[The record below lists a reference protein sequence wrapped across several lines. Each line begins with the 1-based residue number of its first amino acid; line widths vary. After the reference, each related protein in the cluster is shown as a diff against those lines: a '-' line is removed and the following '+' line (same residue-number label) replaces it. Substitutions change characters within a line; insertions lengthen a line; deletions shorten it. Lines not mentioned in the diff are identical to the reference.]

1 MGAAALGSEIGVR
14 IFADDSD
21 LKPGMESAASD
32 VERSSE
38 RMRQS
43 IAGLKDAVQGHMSTI
58 SNQVKA
64 ANDDISGGLSGMAG
78 TFGKIGGLIG
88 TVFAALAGGKLTQMA
103 NETADYTEEAMK
115 LGRAMGTTATQAG
128 IWMEV
133 AKELGSSTG
142 EVEGAAKGLT
152 RQLKEN
158 EDGLNRLG
166 LVTRDS
172 KGNMLDMD
180 TLMKSAITTVN
191 QHREGTDRNMAAQ
204 EIFGRGVAGNSKLLL
219 ANAEAFKQDE
229 EYIRSLGGQVSGE
242 SVAAWELYDSAMD
255 KVGMGMTAF
264 RNTIGNEVMPVIAKL
279 AEWLASAMP
288 AAITITKGAVGGL
301 VSSFWA
307 LKNGVVVVWETIN
320 AMVVTVAEP
329 IRAMA
334 AAIGKALTGDFAGAA
349 SEIKG
354 MGGNIS
360 AAWSQ
365 AMDEMTKSSEETS
378 QRIGAIFGAPTDV
391 EAGDKSGKGYEG
403 APEKAKGGK
412 EKAGSGEKTRMPA
425 WEAELAQQ
433 KAAFMLQNDMYEM
446 TLEQEKKFWDDKL
459 ALVEKNDKEYGAL
472 TKKSADMAL
481 KILKDKAVEGR
492 AFAQMDIDEWKR
504 AASAGIEVQEQ
515 AADLAYA
522 MGEISNDERLQ
533 LDRQFE
539 QQRYEIA
546 AQAIEERMTLMA
558 KDPNM
563 SAVEYQKLKNQ
574 LLEIDRKH
582 MMDKR
587 SIDGKIDVAQAMP
600 AKNLF
605 AAMENSFSGA
615 LTGMLTRAQTWRQGL
630 NSIFQSMT
638 NAFISEFVVKRGI
651 AFAGELLKETALYR
665 AFFTTKQSLDTAGA
679 AIHSG
684 TETAKTAATLAGVTT
699 RATAETAA
707 SGKSVMM
714 RLGSAISSIMI
725 SAWEAMAGAF
735 AAMASIPYVGPILAV
750 GAGAAAFAAVAGIV
764 GSLPSAAGGWDV
776 PAGLNPM
783 TQLHEQEMVLPRE
796 HANTIRRMSGE
807 DGGSSGGGATHNH
820 FHINAM
826 DARSFACYVK
836 KNASALAP
844 ALHEMGRKNVKV

>member
-1 MGAAALGSEIGVR
+1 MGMAQENEIDVR
-14 IFADDSD
+14 ISAETSG
-21 LKPGMESAASD
+21 LAPSMEGAASD

-43 IAGLKDAVQGHMSTI
+43 IAGLKDAVQGHMATI

-64 ANDDISGGLSGMAG
+64 ANDDIAGGLSGMAG
-78 TFGKIGGLIG
+78 TFGKVGALIG
-88 TVFAALAGGKLTQMA
+88 TAFAALAGGKMAQMA
-103 NETADYTEEAMK
+103 SETADYTEEAMK

-180 TLMKSAITTVN
+180 TLMKSAIATVN
-191 QHREGTDRNMAAQ
+191 EHREGTDRNMAAQ
-204 EIFGRGVAGNSKLLL
+204 EIFGRSVSGNSKLLL

-288 AAITITKGAVGGL
+288 AAITVTKGAIGGL

-334 AAIGKALTGDFAGAA
+334 AAIGKAMTGDFAGAA
-349 SEIKG
+349 AEIKG
-354 MGGNIS
+354 VGGNIS

-365 AMDEMTKSSEETS
+365 AMEEMTKSSEETS
-378 QRIGAIFGAPTDV
+378 QRIGAIFGAQTDV
-391 EAGDKSGKGYEG
+391 EAGDKSGKNYVPE
-403 APEKAKGGK
+403 PEKAKK
-412 EKAGSGEKTRMPA
+412 EKKGAGEKTRMPA

-446 TLEQEKKFWDDKL
+446 TLEQEKAFWDEKL
-459 ALVEKNDKEYGAL
+459 AIVEKNDKEYGAL
-472 TKKSADMAL
+472 TKKSADLAL

-504 AASAGIEVQEQ
+504 AATSGIEVQEQ
-515 AADLAYA
+515 AADLAYSL
-522 MGEISNDERLQ
+522 GQITNDERLQ

-546 AQAIEERMTLMA
+546 AQAIEERMTLLA

-563 SAVEYQKLKNQ
+563 NAVEYQKLKNQ

-587 SIDGKIDVAQAMP
+587 QLENAIKVS
-600 AKNLF
+600 
-605 AAMENSFSGA
+605 AASPQLRMFDQMQQSFSQA
-615 LTGMLTRAQTWRQGL
+615 ITGMLTRAQTLRQGL
-630 NSIFQSMT
+630 NSIFQSIL
-638 NAFISEFVVKRGI
+638 NSFVQNMVVTPLVEW
-651 AFAGELLKETALYR
+651 AAGLMRQTAIYQM
-665 AFFTTKQSLDTAGA
+665 FFGTKATMEAAGA
-679 AIHSG
+679 A
-684 TETAKTAATLAGVTT
+684 TTTATKASE
-699 RATAETAA
+699 ATAVVAANAAEAA
-707 SGKSVMM
+707 SGAAASV
-714 RLGSAISSIMI
+714 SSIPFVGWI
-725 SAWEAMAGAF
+725 MA
-735 AAMASIPYVGPILAV
+735 
-750 GAGAAAFAAVAGIV
+750 AGVFAAVMAMVMGANSNIKSAS
-764 GSLPSAAGGWDV
+764 GGYDIPSGV
-776 PAGLNPM
+776 NPQ
-783 TQLHEQEMVLPRE
+783 TQLHEEEMVLPA
-796 HANTIRRMSGE
+796 HIANPLRSKLASG
-807 DGGSSGGGATHNH
+807 DDNSMGGGSKGSGLPPIYISAMDSRDVARALKQGGALH
-820 FHINAM
+820 
-826 DARSFACYVK
+826 K
-836 KNASALAP
+836 ALKDYQRR
-844 ALHEMGRKNVKV
+844 GVIKTS

>member
-1 MGAAALGSEIGVR
+1 MGMAQENEIQVR
-14 IFADDSD
+14 ISAETSA
-21 LKPGMESAASD
+21 LAPGMEGAASD

-38 RMRQS
+38 RMKQS
-43 IAGLKDAVQGHMSTI
+43 IAGLKDAVSGHMATI

-64 ANDDISGGLSGMAG
+64 ANDDIGSGLSGMAG
-78 TFGKIGGLIG
+78 MFGRVGGLIG
-88 TVFAALAGGKLTQMA
+88 TAFAAIAGGKMVQMA
-103 NETADYTEEAMK
+103 NETADYTEEAQK
-115 LGRAMGTTATQAG
+115 LGRAMGTTATQAS

-152 RQLKEN
+152 RQLKDN

-180 TLMKSAITTVN
+180 TLMKSAIATVN
-191 QHREGTDRNMAAQ
+191 SHKEGTDRNMAAQ

-279 AEWLASAMP
+279 AEWLAAGMP
-288 AAITITKGAVGGL
+288 AAITVTKGAVGGL
-301 VSSFWA
+301 VSAFWG

-349 SEIKG
+349 AEIKG
-354 MGGNIS
+354 VGGNIS

-391 EAGDKSGKGYEG
+391 AAGDKSGKGYVPE
-403 APEKAKGGK
+403 PEKAKKDKKG
-412 EKAGSGEKTRMPA
+412 AGEKTRMPA

-446 TLEQEKKFWDDKL
+446 TLEQEKKFWDEKL

-504 AASAGIEVQEQ
+504 AATSGIEVQEQ
-515 AADLAYA
+515 AADLAYSL
-522 MGEISNDERLQ
+522 GQISNDERLQ

-546 AQAIEERMTLMA
+546 AQAIEERMALMS

-574 LLEIDRKH
+574 LPEIDRKH

-587 SIDGKIDVAQAMP
+587 KIEGAMGLEKMAP
-600 AKNLF
+600 QMKVF
-605 AAMENSFSGA
+605 DTMQQSFTQA

-630 NSIFQSMT
+630 NNIFKSV
-638 NAFISEFVVKRGI
+638 FSSFVENMVVQPI
-651 AFAGELLKETALYR
+651 AKWAMGLLKQTALYEM
-665 AFFTTKQSLDTAGA
+665 FFGTKEGMEKSSS
-679 AIHSG
+679 AITIATSG
-684 TETAKTAATLAGVTT
+684 TETTAVAAGNAVQAGTG
-699 RATAETAA
+699 AA
-707 SGKSVMM
+707 
-714 RLGSAISSIMI
+714 
-725 SAWEAMAGAF
+725 
-735 AAMASIPYVGPILAV
+735 AAMAPIPWVGPVLAL
-750 GAGAAAFAAVAGIV
+750 AAMAAVFAAVSSM
-764 GSLPSAAGGWDV
+764 GSKSAAGGYDI
-776 PAGLNPM
+776 PAGVNPM
-783 TQLHEQEMVLPRE
+783 TQLHEEEMVLPRE
-796 HANTIRRMSGE
+796 HANTIRRMSGD
-807 DGGSSGGGATHNH
+807 DGGSSGGGTMNVHFNIQALDGHDVKRVLIKNKAGLVAALKEAQRTNH
-820 FHINAM
+820 
-826 DARSFACYVK
+826 S
-836 KNASALAP
+836 
-844 ALHEMGRKNVKV
+844 

>member
-1 MGAAALGSEIGVR
+1 MGMAQENEIDVR
-14 IFADDSD
+14 ISAETSG
-21 LKPGMESAASD
+21 LAPSMEGAASD

-38 RMRQS
+38 RMKQS

-64 ANDDISGGLSGMAG
+64 ANDDIGGGLSGMAG
-78 TFGKIGGLIG
+78 LFGKVGGLIG
-88 TVFAALAGGKLTQMA
+88 TAFAAIAGGGLAKMA
-103 NETADYTEEAMK
+103 SDTANYTEEAMK
-115 LGRAMGTTATQAG
+115 LGRAMGTTATQAS

-152 RQLKEN
+152 RQLKDN

-180 TLMKSAITTVN
+180 TLMKSAIATVN
-191 QHREGTDRNMAAQ
+191 SHKEGTDRNMAAQ

-288 AAITITKGAVGGL
+288 AAITITKGAIGGL
-301 VSSFWA
+301 VSAFWA

-334 AAIGKALTGDFAGAA
+334 SAIGKALTGDFAGAA
-349 SEIKG
+349 AEIKG
-354 MGGNIS
+354 VGGNIS

-365 AMDEMTKSSEETS
+365 AMAEMTKSSEETS
-378 QRIGAIFGAPTDV
+378 QRIGAIFGTQTDV
-391 EAGDKSGKGYEG
+391 EAGDKSGKGYVGE
-403 APEKAKGGK
+403 PDKPKK
-412 EKAGSGEKTRMPA
+412 EKAGGGEKTRMPA

-446 TLEQEKKFWDDKL
+446 TLEQEKKFWDEKL

-504 AASAGIEVQEQ
+504 AASSGIEVQEQ
-515 AADLAYA
+515 AADLSYA
-522 MGEISNDERLQ
+522 LGEISNDERLQ

-587 SIDGKIDVAQAMP
+587 QLENAIKVS
-600 AKNLF
+600 
-605 AAMENSFSGA
+605 AATPQLRMFDQMQQSFSTA
-615 LTGMLTRAQTWRQGL
+615 ITGMLTRAQTLRQGL
-630 NSIFQSMT
+630 NSIFQSILSS
-638 NAFISEFVVKRGI
+638 FIQNMVVTPLMEW
-651 AFAGELLKETALYR
+651 AGGLLRQTAIYQM
-665 AFFTTKQSLDTAGA
+665 FFGTKATMEATGA
-679 AIHSG
+679 A
-684 TETAKTAATLAGVTT
+684 TTTATKASE
-699 RATAETAA
+699 ATAVVSANAAEAA
-707 SGKSVMM
+707 SGAAASV
-714 RLGSAISSIMI
+714 SSIPFVGWI
-725 SAWEAMAGAF
+725 MA
-735 AAMASIPYVGPILAV
+735 
-750 GAGAAAFAAVAGIV
+750 AGVFAAVMAMVMGANSNIKSAS
-764 GSLPSAAGGWDV
+764 GGYDIPSGV
-776 PAGLNPM
+776 NPV
-783 TQLHEQEMVLPRE
+783 TQLHEEEMVLPRE
-796 HANTIRRMSGE
+796 HANKIRSMT
-807 DGGSSGGGATHNH
+807 DGGEGNGGSGGSGGLPP
-820 FHINAM
+820 I
-826 DARSFACYVK
+826 YI
-836 KNASALAP
+836 SAIDSRGVERALKQGG
-844 ALHEMGRKNVKV
+844 ALHKALKDYQRRGVIKT

>member
-1 MGAAALGSEIGVR
+1 MGMAQENDIQVR
-14 IFADDSD
+14 ISAETSD
-21 LKPGMESAASD
+21 LKPGMEGAASD

-43 IAGLKDAVQGHMSTI
+43 IAGLKDAVQGHMATI

-64 ANDDISGGLSGMAG
+64 ANDDIGGGLSGMAG
-78 TFGKIGGLIG
+78 MFGKVGALIG
-88 TVFAALAGGKLTQMA
+88 TAFAALAGGKMAQMA
-103 NETADYTEEAMK
+103 SETADYTEEAMK

-180 TLMKSAITTVN
+180 TLMKSAIATVN
-191 QHREGTDRNMAAQ
+191 EHREGTDRNMAAQ
-204 EIFGRGVAGNSKLLL
+204 EIFGRSVSGNSKLLL

-288 AAITITKGAVGGL
+288 AAITVTKGAIGGL

-334 AAIGKALTGDFAGAA
+334 AAIGKAMTGDFAGAA
-349 SEIKG
+349 AEIKG
-354 MGGNIS
+354 VGGNIS

-365 AMDEMTKSSEETS
+365 AMEEMTKSSEETS
-378 QRIGAIFGAPTDV
+378 QRIGAIFGAQTDV
-391 EAGDKSGKGYEG
+391 EAGDKSGKNYVPE
-403 APEKAKGGK
+403 PEKAKK
-412 EKAGSGEKTRMPA
+412 EKKGAGEKTRMPA

-446 TLEQEKKFWDDKL
+446 TLEQEKAFWDEKL
-459 ALVEKNDKEYGAL
+459 AIVEKNDKEYGAL
-472 TKKSADMAL
+472 TKKSADLAL

-504 AASAGIEVQEQ
+504 AATSGIEVQEQ
-515 AADLAYA
+515 AADLAYSL
-522 MGEISNDERLQ
+522 GQITNDERLQ

-546 AQAIEERMTLMA
+546 AQAIEERMTLLA

-582 MMDKR
+582 LLDKK
-587 SIDGKIDVAQAMP
+587 KIEGAIGLEKLTPQMKVFDTMQQSFAQ
-600 AKNLF
+600 
-605 AAMENSFSGA
+605 A
-615 LTGMLTRAQTWRQGL
+615 LTGMMTRAQTWRQGL
-630 NSIFQSMT
+630 NNIFRSVL
-638 NAFISEFVVKRGI
+638 NSFVENMVVQPLVNWAMGLFKQ
-651 AFAGELLKETALYR
+651 TALYEL
-665 AFFTTKQSLDTAGA
+665 FFGTKEGLERSSAQTTVSTKASEAMSVVSANA
-679 AIHSG
+679 A
-684 TETAKTAATLAGVTT
+684 E
-699 RATAETAA
+699 AA
-707 SGKSVMM
+707 SG
-714 RLGSAISSIMI
+714 
-725 SAWEAMAGAF
+725 
-735 AAMASIPYVGPILAV
+735 
-750 GAGAAAFAAVAGIV
+750 GAASVAGIPFV
-764 GSLPSAAGGWDV
+764 GWAMAAGVFAAIMAMVMGAQGSIKSASGGFDI
-776 PAGLNPM
+776 PAGINPKV
-783 TQLHEQEMVLPRE
+783 QLHEEEMVLPRE
-796 HANTIRRMSGE
+796 HANTIRRMSGD
-807 DGGSSGGGATHNH
+807 DGGSSGGGALSVH
-820 FHINAM
+820 FNIQALDGH
-826 DARSFACYVK
+826 DVK
-836 KNASALAP
+836 RVLIKNKAGLVAALKEAQRT
-844 ALHEMGRKNVKV
+844 GNIKT

>member
-1 MGAAALGSEIGVR
+1 MGMAQENEIDVRISAETSALAPSMEGAAA
-14 IFADDSD
+14 
-21 LKPGMESAASD
+21 D

-43 IAGLKDAVQGHMSTI
+43 IAGLKDAVQGHMATI

-78 TFGKIGGLIG
+78 TFGKVGALIG
-88 TVFAALAGGKLTQMA
+88 TAFAALAGGKLAMMA
-103 NETADYTEEAMK
+103 KETADYTEEAMK
-115 LGRAMGTTATQAG
+115 LGRAMGTTATKAS
-128 IWMEV
+128 IWIEV

-152 RQLKEN
+152 RQLKDN

-180 TLMKSAITTVN
+180 TLMKSAIATVN
-191 QHREGTDRNMAAQ
+191 EHREGTDRNMAAQ
-204 EIFGRGVAGNSKLLL
+204 EIFGRSVSGNSKLLL

-242 SVAAWELYDSAMD
+242 AVAAWELYDSAMD

-279 AEWLASAMP
+279 AEWLSAAMP
-288 AAITITKGAVGGL
+288 AAITVAKGAIGGL
-301 VSSFWA
+301 MSAFWA

-329 IRAMA
+329 VRALA
-334 AAIGKALTGDFAGAA
+334 AAIGKAMSGDFAGAA
-349 SEIKG
+349 AEIRG
-354 MGGNIS
+354 VGGNIS

-365 AMDEMTKSSEETS
+365 AMDEMTKSSEEAS
-378 QRIGAIFGAPTDV
+378 QRIGAMFGAPTDV
-391 EAGDKSGKGYEG
+391 VKDDTDGKGYVPD
-403 APEKAKGGK
+403 PEKAKK

-446 TLEQEKKFWDDKL
+446 TLEQEKSFWDEKL
-459 ALVEKNDKEYGAL
+459 AIVEKNDKEYGAL
-472 TKKSADMAL
+472 TKKSADLAL

-504 AASAGIEVQEQ
+504 AATAGIEVQEQ

-522 MGEISNDERLQ
+522 MGEISHEERLQ

-546 AQAIEERMTLMA
+546 QQAIEERMALMA

-587 SIDGKIDVAQAMP
+587 QI
-600 AKNLF
+600 
-605 AAMENSFSGA
+605 ENSIKVAAATPQLRMFDQMQQSFGQA
-615 LTGMLTRAQTWRQGL
+615 ITGMLTRAQTLRQGL
-630 NSIFQSMT
+630 NSIFQSILSS
-638 NAFISEFVVKRGI
+638 FIQNMVVTPLMEWASG
-651 AFAGELLKETALYR
+651 LLRQTAIYQM
-665 AFFTTKQSLDTAGA
+665 FFGTKATMEAAGA
-679 AIHSG
+679 A
-684 TETAKTAATLAGVTT
+684 TTTATKASE
-699 RATAETAA
+699 ATAVVSANAAEAA
-707 SGKSVMM
+707 SGAAASV
-714 RLGSAISSIMI
+714 SSIPFVGWI
-725 SAWEAMAGAF
+725 MA
-735 AAMASIPYVGPILAV
+735 
-750 GAGAAAFAAVAGIV
+750 AGVFAAVMAMVMGANSNIKSAS
-764 GSLPSAAGGWDV
+764 GGYDIPSGV
-776 PAGLNPM
+776 NPV
-783 TQLHEQEMVLPRE
+783 TQLHEDEMVLPA
-796 HANTIRRMSGE
+796 HIANPLRSKLNGSE
-807 DGGSSGGGATHNH
+807 GDLGGNSGGGSGLPP
-820 FHINAM
+820 IYISAM
-826 DARSFACYVK
+826 DSRDVAR
-836 KNASALAP
+836 ALKQGG
-844 ALHEMGRKNVKV
+844 ALHKALKDYQRRGVIKTS

>member
-1 MGAAALGSEIGVR
+1 MSAALANEIGVR
-14 IFADDSD
+14 IFAETGE
-21 LKPGMESAASD
+21 LKPGMEGAASD

-38 RMRQS
+38 RMKQS
-43 IAGLKDAVQGHMSTI
+43 IAGLKDAVSNHMATI

-64 ANDDISGGLSGMAG
+64 ANDDIGGGLSGMAG
-78 TFGKIGGLIG
+78 TFGKVGALIG
-88 TVFAALAGGKLTQMA
+88 TAFAAIAGGKMVQMA
-103 NETADYTEEAMK
+103 NETADYTEEAQK
-115 LGRAMGTTATQAG
+115 LGRAMGTTATQAS

-152 RQLKEN
+152 RQLKDN

-191 QHREGTDRNMAAQ
+191 SHKEGTDRNMAAQ

-279 AEWLASAMP
+279 AEWLSAAMP
-288 AAITITKGAVGGL
+288 AAITVTKGAVGGL
-301 VSSFWA
+301 VSAFWG

-349 SEIKG
+349 AEIKG
-354 MGGNIS
+354 VGGNIS

-378 QRIGAIFGAPTDV
+378 NRIGAIFGAPTDV
-391 EAGDKSGKGYEG
+391 EAGDKSGKGYVGE
-403 APEKAKGGK
+403 PDKPKK

-446 TLEQEKKFWDDKL
+446 TLEQEKAFWDEKL
-459 ALVEKNDKEYGAL
+459 AIVEKNDKEYGAL

-504 AASAGIEVQEQ
+504 AASSGIEVQEQ
-515 AADLAYA
+515 AADLAYSL
-522 MGEISNDERLQ
+522 GQISNDERLQ

-546 AQAIEERMTLMA
+546 AQAIEERMALMS

-587 SIDGKIDVAQAMP
+587 AIDGKIDVAQAMP
-600 AKNLF
+600 AKNMF
-605 AAMENSFSGA
+605 SAMENSFSSA
-615 LTGMLTRAQTWRQGL
+615 LTGMLTKAQTWRQALTG
-630 NSIFQSMT
+630 IYQSMT
-638 NAFISEFVVKRGI
+638 QMFIRDVVVKQGVDY
-651 AFAGELLKETALYR
+651 AAGLLKQTALYR
-665 AFFTTKQSLDTAGA
+665 AFFATKQGLDTAGA
-679 AIHSG
+679 AVHST
-684 TETAKTAATLAGVTT
+684 TETAKTAATVAGVTT
-699 RATAETAA
+699 RTAAETVA
-707 SGKSVMM
+707 SGQSVMM

-735 AAMASIPYVGPILAV
+735 AAMASIPYVGPFLAV

-764 GSLPSAAGGWDV
+764 GSLPSAAGGYDIPSGV
-776 PAGLNPM
+776 NPM
-783 TQLHEQEMVLPRE
+783 TQLHEEEMVLPRE
-796 HANTIRRMSGE
+796 HANTIRRMSGDE
-807 DGGSSGGGATHNH
+807 GGSSGGGALNVH
-820 FHINAM
+820 FNIQALDGH
-826 DARSFACYVK
+826 DVK
-836 KNASALAP
+836 RVLIKNKAGLVAALREAQRT
-844 ALHEMGRKNVKV
+844 GNI

>member
-1 MGAAALGSEIGVR
+1 MSAALANEIGVR
-14 IFADDSD
+14 IFAETGD
-21 LKPGMESAASD
+21 LKPGMEGAAAD
-32 VERSSE
+32 VEKSAE
-38 RMRQS
+38 RMRNS
-43 IAGLKDAVQGHMSTI
+43 IAGLKDAVSSHMSTI

-78 TFGKIGGLIG
+78 MFGKVGGLIG
-88 TVFAALAGGKLTQMA
+88 TAFAAIAGGGLAKMA
-103 NETADYTEEAMK
+103 SDTANYTEEAMK
-115 LGRAMGTTATQAG
+115 LGRAMGTTATQAS

-180 TLMKSAITTVN
+180 TLMKSAIATVN
-191 QHREGTDRNMAAQ
+191 SHKEGTDRNMAAQ

-279 AEWLASAMP
+279 AEWLSAAMP
-288 AAITITKGAVGGL
+288 AAITVTKGAVGGL
-301 VSSFWA
+301 VSAFWA

-334 AAIGKALTGDFAGAA
+334 AAIGKALTGDFDGAA
-349 SEIKG
+349 AEMKSI
-354 MGGNIS
+354 GGNIS

-378 QRIGAIFGAPTDV
+378 NRIGAIFGAQTDV
-391 EAGDKSGKGYEG
+391 EAGDKSGKGYVGE
-403 APEKAKGGK
+403 PDKPKK

-446 TLEQEKKFWDDKL
+446 TLEQEKKFWDEKL

-504 AASAGIEVQEQ
+504 AASSGIEVQEQ
-515 AADLAYA
+515 AADLAYSL
-522 MGEISNDERLQ
+522 GQISNDERLQ

-546 AQAIEERMTLMA
+546 AQAIEERMALMK

-563 SAVEYQKLKNQ
+563 NAVEYQKLKNQ

-582 MMDKR
+582 MMDKQKLENTIKV
-587 SIDGKIDVAQAMP
+587 S
-600 AKNLF
+600 
-605 AAMENSFSGA
+605 AAAPQLRMFDQMQQSFSQA
-615 LTGMLTRAQTWRQGL
+615 ITGMLTRAQTLRQGL
-630 NSIFQSMT
+630 NSIFKSILSS
-638 NAFISEFVVKRGI
+638 FIQTMVVDKTV
-651 AFAGELLKETALYR
+651 AWAAGLMKDTALYQL
-665 AFFTTKQSLDTAGA
+665 FFGTKATLEATGA
-679 AIHSG
+679 ATTMSTKAAEAEVVVAANAVEAG
-684 TETAKTAATLAGVTT
+684 TGA
-699 RATAETAA
+699 AA
-707 SGKSVMM
+707 SV
-714 RLGSAISSIMI
+714 
-725 SAWEAMAGAF
+725 
-735 AAMASIPYVGPILAV
+735 ASIPIVGWAMAAGVLAAV
-750 GAGAAAFAAVAGIV
+750 MAMVMGAGGNIKSASGGFDI
-764 GSLPSAAGGWDV
+764 PSGV
-776 PAGLNPM
+776 NPV
-783 TQLHEQEMVLPRE
+783 TQLHEDEMVLPA
-796 HANTIRRMSGE
+796 HLANPLRSKLAGGDE
-807 DGGSSGGGATHNH
+807 GGSSGGGATHNH

-826 DARSFACYVK
+826 DARSFASYVK

>member
-64 ANDDISGGLSGMAG
+64 ANDDIGGGLSGMAG
-78 TFGKIGGLIG
+78 TFGKVGALIG
-88 TVFAALAGGKLTQMA
+88 TAFAAIAGGKMVQMA
-103 NETADYTEEAMK
+103 NETADYTEEAQK
-115 LGRAMGTTATQAG
+115 LGRAMGTTATQAS

-152 RQLKEN
+152 RQLKDN

-191 QHREGTDRNMAAQ
+191 SHKEGTDRNMAAQ

-279 AEWLASAMP
+279 AEWLSAAMP
-288 AAITITKGAVGGL
+288 AAITVTKGAVGGL
-301 VSSFWA
+301 VSTFWG

-320 AMVVTVAEP
+320 AMVVSVAEP

-334 AAIGKALTGDFAGAA
+334 SAIGKALTGDFAGAA
-349 SEIKG
+349 AEIKG
-354 MGGNIS
+354 VGGNIS

-378 QRIGAIFGAPTDV
+378 TRIGAIFGAQTDV
-391 EAGDKSGKGYEG
+391 EAGDKSGKNYVPE
-403 APEKAKGGK
+403 PEKAKK
-412 EKAGSGEKTRMPA
+412 EKAGAGEKTRMPA

-446 TLEQEKKFWDDKL
+446 TLEQEKKFWDEKL

-504 AASAGIEVQEQ
+504 AASSGIEVQEQ
-515 AADLAYA
+515 SADLAYSL
-522 MGEISNDERLQ
+522 GQISNDERLQ

-546 AQAIEERMTLMA
+546 AQAIEERMALMS

-582 MMDKR
+582 MLDKR
-587 SIDGKIDVAQAMP
+587 KIEGAMGLEKMAP
-600 AKNLF
+600 QMKVF
-605 AAMENSFSGA
+605 DTMQQSFTQA

-630 NSIFQSMT
+630 NNIFRSVL
-638 NAFISEFVVKRGI
+638 SSFVENMVVQPI
-651 AFAGELLKETALYR
+651 AKWAMGLLKQTALYEM
-665 AFFTTKQSLDTAGA
+665 FFGTKEGMEKSSS
-679 AIHSG
+679 AITIATSG
-684 TETAKTAATLAGVTT
+684 TETTAVAAGNAVQAGTG
-699 RATAETAA
+699 AA
-707 SGKSVMM
+707 
-714 RLGSAISSIMI
+714 
-725 SAWEAMAGAF
+725 
-735 AAMASIPYVGPILAV
+735 AAMAPIPWVGPVLAL
-750 GAGAAAFAAVAGIV
+750 AAMAAVFAAVSSM
-764 GSLPSAAGGWDV
+764 GSKSAAGGYDI
-776 PAGLNPM
+776 PAGVNPM
-783 TQLHEQEMVLPRE
+783 TQLHEEEMVLPA
-796 HANTIRRMSGE
+796 HLANPLRSKLAGGDDSGMGGGGGGVTVHMHVKTYTPN
-807 DGGSSGGGATHNH
+807 DMARSLKQGGSLH
-820 FHINAM
+820 
-826 DARSFACYVK
+826 K
-836 KNASALAP
+836 ALKD
-844 ALHEMGRKNVKV
+844 LERRGVLKS

>member
-1 MGAAALGSEIGVR
+1 MAQENEIQVR
-14 IFADDSD
+14 ISAETSD

-32 VERSSE
+32 VERSSD
-38 RMRQS
+38 RMKQS
-43 IAGLKDAVQGHMSTI
+43 IAGLKDAVSSHMSTI
-58 SNQVKA
+58 SNHVKA
-64 ANDDISGGLSGMAG
+64 ANDDIGGGLSGMAG
-78 TFGKIGGLIG
+78 MFGKVGGLIG
-88 TVFAALAGGKLTQMA
+88 TAFAAIAGGKMVQMA
-103 NETADYTEEAMK
+103 NETADYTEEAQK
-115 LGRAMGTTATQAG
+115 LGRAMGTTATQAS

-152 RQLKEN
+152 RQLKDN

-191 QHREGTDRNMAAQ
+191 SHKEGTDRNMAAQ

-279 AEWLASAMP
+279 AEWLSAAMP
-288 AAITITKGAVGGL
+288 AAITVTKGAVGGL
-301 VSSFWA
+301 VSAFWG

-349 SEIKG
+349 AEIKG
-354 MGGNIS
+354 VGGNIS

-391 EAGDKSGKGYEG
+391 EAGDKSGKGYVGE
-403 APEKAKGGK
+403 PDKPKK

-446 TLEQEKKFWDDKL
+446 TLEQEKKFWDEKL

-504 AASAGIEVQEQ
+504 AASSGIEVQEQ
-515 AADLAYA
+515 AADLAYSL
-522 MGEISNDERLQ
+522 GQISNDERLQ

-546 AQAIEERMTLMA
+546 AQAIEERMTLMS

-587 SIDGKIDVAQAMP
+587 AIDGKIDVAQAMP
-600 AKNLF
+600 AKNMF

-665 AFFTTKQSLDTAGA
+665 TFFATKQGLDAAGA
-679 AIHSG
+679 AVHSG

-699 RATAETAA
+699 RTTAETAA
-707 SGKSVMM
+707 SGQSVMM

-764 GSLPSAAGGWDV
+764 GSLPSAAGGYDI
-776 PAGLNPM
+776 PAGINPIVQ
-783 TQLHEQEMVLPRE
+783 THSAEMILPE
-796 HANTIRRMSGE
+796 KHANVIRSMADE
-807 DGGSSGGGATHNH
+807 GGGGGRTVHVHNH
-820 FHINAM
+820 IQAW
-826 DARSFACYVK
+826 DSRDVK
-836 KNASALAP
+836 RFLIGNKAGLVAALKEAQRT
-844 ALHEMGRKNVKV
+844 GNV

>member
-1 MGAAALGSEIGVR
+1 MGMAQGNEIDVR
-14 IFADDSD
+14 ISAETSG
-21 LKPGMESAASD
+21 LAPSMEGAASD

-58 SNQVKA
+58 SNQVKS

-78 TFGKIGGLIG
+78 TFGKVGALIG
-88 TVFAALAGGKLTQMA
+88 TAFVALVGGKLAMMA
-103 NETADYTEEAMK
+103 KETADYTEEAMK
-115 LGRAMGTTATQAG
+115 LGRAMGTTATQAS

-142 EVEGAAKGLT
+142 EVEGASKGLT

-180 TLMKSAITTVN
+180 TLMKSAIATVN
-191 QHREGTDRNMAAQ
+191 SHKEGTDRNMAAQ

-219 ANAEAFKQDE
+219 ANSEAFKQDE

-288 AAITITKGAVGGL
+288 AAIIVTKGAIGGL
-301 VSSFWA
+301 VSAFWA

-334 AAIGKALTGDFAGAA
+334 AAIYKALTGDFAGAA
-349 SEIKG
+349 AEIKG
-354 MGGNIS
+354 VGGNIS

-378 QRIGAIFGAPTDV
+378 NRIGAIFGAQTDV
-391 EAGDKSGKGYEG
+391 EAGDKSGKGYVGE
-403 APEKAKGGK
+403 PDKPKK

-446 TLEQEKKFWDDKL
+446 TLEQEKNFWDEKL

-504 AASAGIEVQEQ
+504 AASSGIEVQEQ
-515 AADLAYA
+515 AADLAYSL
-522 MGEISNDERLQ
+522 GQISNDERLQ

-546 AQAIEERMTLMA
+546 AQAIEEHMALMK

-574 LLEIDRKH
+574 LLEIDRRH
-582 MMDKR
+582 VLEKR
-587 SIDGKIDVAQAMP
+587 KIESQISVEKMTPQMNVF
-600 AKNLF
+600 KS
-605 AAMENSFSGA
+605 METSFSGA
-615 LTGMLTRAQTWRQGL
+615 ITGMLTRAQTFRQALG
-630 NSIFQSMT
+630 NVFSSIA
-638 NAFISEFVVKRGI
+638 NAFVSEMVAKPTAEWAMGLIRQ
-651 AFAGELLKETALYR
+651 TALYQT
-665 AFFTTKQSLDTAGA
+665 FFGTKKAL
-679 AIHSG
+679 
-684 TETAKTAATLAGVTT
+684 ETADSATQVATQKALGITGVTSNASIAAT
-699 RATAETAA
+699 
-707 SGKSVMM
+707 
-714 RLGSAISSIMI
+714 
-725 SAWEAMAGAF
+725 
-735 AAMASIPYVGPILAV
+735 AAMASVAAIPLYGWAMAPGV
-750 GAGAAAFAAVAGIV
+750 GAETFATAMAF
-764 GSLPSAAGGWDV
+764 LPSAEGGWDIPSGATGLMRFHEREMML
-776 PAGLNPM
+776 PAK
-783 TQLHEQEMVLPRE
+783 Q
-796 HANTIRRMSGE
+796 ADAIRNMAE
-807 DGGSSGGGATHNH
+807 NGGGGGPVN
-820 FHINAM
+820 FHVHAIDSAGIERLFRDNGHIMAKELRRQ
-826 DARSFACYVK
+826 ARNFSPTGK
-836 KNASALAP
+836 
-844 ALHEMGRKNVKV
+844 

>member
-1 MGAAALGSEIGVR
+1 MDGAA
-14 IFADDSD
+14 D
-21 LKPGMESAASD
+21 D

-38 RMRQS
+38 RMKQS
-43 IAGLKDAVQGHMSTI
+43 IAGLKDAVQGHMATI

-78 TFGKIGGLIG
+78 TFGKVGAMIG
-88 TVFAALAGGKLTQMA
+88 TVFAALAGGKLAQMA
-103 NETADYTEEAMK
+103 SETADYTEEAMK
-115 LGRAMGTTATQAG
+115 LGRAMGTTATQAS

-180 TLMKSAITTVN
+180 TLMKSAIATVN
-191 QHREGTDRNMAAQ
+191 SHKEGTDRNMAAQ

-288 AAITITKGAVGGL
+288 AAITVTKGAIGGL
-301 VSSFWA
+301 VSAFWA

-349 SEIKG
+349 AEIKG

-391 EAGDKSGKGYEG
+391 EAGDKSGKGYVG
-403 APEKAKGGK
+403 DPEKPKGGK
-412 EKAGSGEKTRMPA
+412 DKAGSGEKTRMPA

-433 KAAFMLQNDMYEM
+433 KAAFMLSNDMYEM

-504 AASAGIEVQEQ
+504 AATAGIEVQEQ

-522 MGEISNDERLQ
+522 MGEMSNEDRLQ

-546 AQAIEERMTLMA
+546 AQAIEERMALIS

-587 SIDGKIDVAQAMP
+587 QIEGAMGLQKMAP
-600 AKNLF
+600 QMKVF
-605 AAMENSFSGA
+605 DTMQQSFSQA

-630 NSIFQSMT
+630 NNIFKSVLG
-638 NAFISEFVVKRGI
+638 SFVENMVVQPI
-651 AFAGELLKETALYR
+651 AKWAMGLLKQTALYEM
-665 AFFTTKQSLDTAGA
+665 FFGTKEGMEKSSS
-679 AIHSG
+679 AITIATSG
-684 TETAKTAATLAGVTT
+684 TETTAVAGGNAVQAGTG
-699 RATAETAA
+699 AA
-707 SGKSVMM
+707 
-714 RLGSAISSIMI
+714 
-725 SAWEAMAGAF
+725 
-735 AAMASIPYVGPILAV
+735 AAMASIPWVGPVLAL
-750 GAGAAAFAAVAGIV
+750 AAMAAVFAAVSSM
-764 GSLPSAAGGWDV
+764 GSKSASGGYDI
-776 PAGLNPM
+776 PAGVNPM
-783 TQLHEQEMVLPRE
+783 TQLHEEEMVLPA
-796 HANTIRRMSGE
+796 HLANPLRSKLAGGDDSGMGGGGGGVTVNMHVKTYTPN
-807 DGGSSGGGATHNH
+807 DMARSLKQGGSLHKALKDLECRGV
-820 FHINAM
+820 IK
-826 DARSFACYVK
+826 ACESPRV
-836 KNASALAP
+836 S
-844 ALHEMGRKNVKV
+844 

>member
-1 MGAAALGSEIGVR
+1 MGMAQENEIDVR
-14 IFADDSD
+14 ISAETSG
-21 LKPGMESAASD
+21 LAPSMEGAASD

-43 IAGLKDAVQGHMSTI
+43 IAGLKDAVQGHMATI

-64 ANDDISGGLSGMAG
+64 ANDDIAGGLSGMAG
-78 TFGKIGGLIG
+78 TFGKVGALIG
-88 TVFAALAGGKLTQMA
+88 TAFAALAGGKMAQMA
-103 NETADYTEEAMK
+103 SETADYTEEAMK
-115 LGRAMGTTATQAG
+115 LGRAMGTTATQAS

-180 TLMKSAITTVN
+180 TLMKSAIATVN
-191 QHREGTDRNMAAQ
+191 EHREGTDRNMAAQ
-204 EIFGRGVAGNSKLLL
+204 EIFGRSVSGNSKLLL

-288 AAITITKGAVGGL
+288 AAITVTKGAIGGL

-334 AAIGKALTGDFAGAA
+334 AAIGKAMTGDFAGAA
-349 SEIKG
+349 AEIKG
-354 MGGNIS
+354 VGGNIS

-378 QRIGAIFGAPTDV
+378 QRIGAIFGTQTDV
-391 EAGDKSGKGYEG
+391 EAGDKSGKGYVG
-403 APEKAKGGK
+403 DPDKAKGKK
-412 EKAGSGEKTRMPA
+412 EKAASGEKTRMPA

-446 TLEQEKKFWDDKL
+446 TLEQEKAFWDEKL
-459 ALVEKNDKEYGAL
+459 AIVEKNDKEYGAL

-504 AASAGIEVQEQ
+504 AATAGIEVQEQ

-522 MGEISNDERLQ
+522 MGEINNEERLQ

-546 AQAIEERMTLMA
+546 QQAIEERMALMA

-563 SAVEYQKLKNQ
+563 NAVEYQKLKNQ

-587 SIDGKIDVAQAMP
+587 QI
-600 AKNLF
+600 
-605 AAMENSFSGA
+605 ENSIKVAAATPQLRMFDQMQQSFGQA
-615 LTGMLTRAQTWRQGL
+615 ITGMLTRAQTLRQGL
-630 NSIFQSMT
+630 NSIFQSILSS
-638 NAFISEFVVKRGI
+638 FIQNMVVTPLMEWASG
-651 AFAGELLKETALYR
+651 LLRQTAIYQM
-665 AFFTTKQSLDTAGA
+665 FFGTKATMEAAGA
-679 AIHSG
+679 A
-684 TETAKTAATLAGVTT
+684 TTTATKASE
-699 RATAETAA
+699 ATAVVSANAAEAA
-707 SGKSVMM
+707 SGAAASV
-714 RLGSAISSIMI
+714 SSIPFVGWI
-725 SAWEAMAGAF
+725 MA
-735 AAMASIPYVGPILAV
+735 
-750 GAGAAAFAAVAGIV
+750 AGVFAAVMAMVMGANSNIK
-764 GSLPSAAGGWDV
+764 SASGGYDI
-776 PAGLNPM
+776 PAGVNPV
-783 TQLHEQEMVLPRE
+783 TQLHEEEMVLPRE
-796 HANTIRRMSGE
+796 HANKIRSMT
-807 DGGSSGGGATHNH
+807 DGGEGNGASGGSGGLPP
-820 FHINAM
+820 IYISAM
-826 DARSFACYVK
+826 DSRDVAR
-836 KNASALAP
+836 ALKQGG
-844 ALHEMGRKNVKV
+844 ALHKALKDYQRRGVIKTS

>member
-38 RMRQS
+38 RMKQS
-43 IAGLKDAVQGHMSTI
+43 IAGLKDAVSSHMATI

-64 ANDDISGGLSGMAG
+64 ANDDIGGGLSSMAG
-78 TFGKIGGLIG
+78 AFGKIGGLIG
-88 TVFAALAGGKLTQMA
+88 TVFAALAGGKMVQMA

-115 LGRAMGTTATQAG
+115 LGRAMGTTATQAS

-133 AKELGSSTG
+133 AKELGSSNG
-142 EVEGAAKGLT
+142 EVEAAAKGLT

-158 EDGLNRLG
+158 EDDLNRLG

-172 KGNMLDMD
+172 TGSLLDMD
-180 TLMKSAITTVN
+180 TLMKSAIATVN
-191 QHREGTDRNMAAQ
+191 SHKEGTDRNLAAQ

-219 ANAEAFKQDE
+219 ANAEAFREDE
-229 EYIRSLGGQVSGE
+229 AYIRSLGGQVSGE

-279 AEWLASAMP
+279 AEWLSAAMP
-288 AAITITKGAVGGL
+288 AAITVTKGAIGGL
-301 VSSFWA
+301 VSAFWA

-349 SEIKG
+349 AEIKG
-354 MGGNIS
+354 VGGNIS

-378 QRIGAIFGAPTDV
+378 NRIGAIFGAQTDV
-391 EAGDKSGKGYEG
+391 EASDKSGKGYVGE
-403 APEKAKGGK
+403 PDKPKK
-412 EKAGSGEKTRMPA
+412 DKAGSGEKTRMPA

-433 KAAFMLQNDMYEM
+433 KAAFMLSNDMYEM
-446 TLEQEKKFWDDKL
+446 TLEQEKSFWDEKL
-459 ALVEKNDKEYGAL
+459 AIVEKNDKEYGAL

-504 AASAGIEVQEQ
+504 AASAGIDVQEQ

-546 AQAIEERMTLMA
+546 TQAIDERMALMS

-582 MMDKR
+582 VMDKR
-587 SIDGKIDVAQAMP
+587 RIENAVKVS
-600 AKNLF
+600 
-605 AAMENSFSGA
+605 AASPQLRMFDQMQQSFSQA
-615 LTGMLTRAQTWRQGL
+615 ITGMLTRAQTLRQGL
-630 NSIFQSMT
+630 NNIFKSILS
-638 NAFISEFVVKRGI
+638 SFVQNMVVTPLI
-651 AFAGELLKETALYR
+651 EWAGGLLRQTAIYQM
-665 AFFTTKQSLDTAGA
+665 FFGTKSTLEQTAAQTTTTTKAS
-679 AIHSG
+679 
-684 TETAKTAATLAGVTT
+684 E
-699 RATAETAA
+699 ATAVVSSNAAEAA
-707 SGKSVMM
+707 SGAAASVAGIP
-714 RLGSAISSIMI
+714 LVG
-725 SAWEAMAGAF
+725 WAMA
-735 AAMASIPYVGPILAV
+735 
-750 GAGAAAFAAVAGIV
+750 AGVFAAVMAMVMGAT
-764 GSLPSAAGGWDV
+764 GSIKSASGGYDIPSGV
-776 PAGLNPM
+776 NPQ
-783 TQLHEQEMVLPRE
+783 TQLHEEEMVLPRE
-796 HANTIRRMSGE
+796 HANTIRRMSGD
-807 DGGSSGGGATHNH
+807 DGGSSGGAVNVH
-820 FHINAM
+820 FNIQALDGH
-826 DARSFACYVK
+826 DVK
-836 KNASALAP
+836 RVLIKNKAGLVAALKEAQRT
-844 ALHEMGRKNVKV
+844 GNIKS

>member
-1 MGAAALGSEIGVR
+1 MSAALGNEIGVR
-14 IFADDSD
+14 IFAETDE
-21 LKPGMESAASD
+21 LKPGMEGAASD
-32 VERSSE
+32 VEKSAE
-38 RMRQS
+38 RMRAS
-43 IAGLKDAVQGHMSTI
+43 ISSMKEAVQGHMATI
-58 SNQVKA
+58 SSQVKA

-88 TVFAALAGGKLTQMA
+88 TVFAALAGGKLAQMA
-103 NETADYTEEAMK
+103 SETADYTEEAMK
-115 LGRAMGTTATQAG
+115 LGRAMGTTATQAS

-180 TLMKSAITTVN
+180 TLMKSAIATVN
-191 QHREGTDRNMAAQ
+191 EHREGTERNMAAQ

-288 AAITITKGAVGGL
+288 AAITVTKGAIGGL
-301 VSSFWA
+301 VSAFWA

-334 AAIGKALTGDFAGAA
+334 SAIGKALTGDFAGAA
-349 SEIKG
+349 AEIKG
-354 MGGNIS
+354 VGGNIS

-378 QRIGAIFGAPTDV
+378 NRIGAIFGAQTDV
-391 EAGDKSGKGYEG
+391 EAGDKSGKNYVPE
-403 APEKAKGGK
+403 PEKAKK
-412 EKAGSGEKTRMPA
+412 EKAGAGEKTRMPA

-446 TLEQEKKFWDDKL
+446 TLEQEKKFWDEKL
-459 ALVEKNDKEYGAL
+459 ALVDKNDKEYGAL

-504 AASAGIEVQEQ
+504 AATAGIEVQEQ
-515 AADLAYA
+515 AADLSYA

-546 AQAIEERMTLMA
+546 AQAIEERMALMA

-582 MMDKR
+582 MLDKR
-587 SIDGKIDVAQAMP
+587 KIEGAMGLEKMAP
-600 AKNLF
+600 QMKVF
-605 AAMENSFSGA
+605 DTMQQSFTQA

-630 NSIFQSMT
+630 NNIFRSVL
-638 NAFISEFVVKRGI
+638 SSFVENMVVQPI
-651 AFAGELLKETALYR
+651 AKWAMGLLKQTALYEM
-665 AFFTTKQSLDTAGA
+665 FFGTKEGMEKSSS
-679 AIHSG
+679 AITIATSG
-684 TETAKTAATLAGVTT
+684 TETTAVAAGNAVQAGTG
-699 RATAETAA
+699 AA
-707 SGKSVMM
+707 
-714 RLGSAISSIMI
+714 
-725 SAWEAMAGAF
+725 
-735 AAMASIPYVGPILAV
+735 AAMAPIPWVGPVLAL
-750 GAGAAAFAAVAGIV
+750 AAMAAVFAAVSSM
-764 GSLPSAAGGWDV
+764 GSKSAAGGYDI
-776 PAGLNPM
+776 PAGVNPM
-783 TQLHEQEMVLPRE
+783 TQLHEEEMVLPA
-796 HANTIRRMSGE
+796 HLANPLRSKLVGGDDSGMGGGGGVTVHMHVKTYTPN
-807 DGGSSGGGATHNH
+807 DMARSLKQGGSLH
-820 FHINAM
+820 
-826 DARSFACYVK
+826 K
-836 KNASALAP
+836 ALKD
-844 ALHEMGRKNVKV
+844 LERRGVLKS

>member
-14 IFADDSD
+14 IFTDDSD

-43 IAGLKDAVQGHMSTI
+43 IAGLKDAVQGHMATI

-78 TFGKIGGLIG
+78 TFGKVGALIG
-88 TVFAALAGGKLTQMA
+88 TAFAALAGGKLAMMA
-103 NETADYTEEAMK
+103 KETADYTEEAMK

-180 TLMKSAITTVN
+180 TLMKSAIATVN
-191 QHREGTDRNMAAQ
+191 SHKEGTDRNMAAQ
-204 EIFGRGVAGNSKLLL
+204 EIFGRSVSGNSKLLL

-279 AEWLASAMP
+279 AEWLSAAMP
-288 AAITITKGAVGGL
+288 AAITVTKGAVGGL
-301 VSSFWA
+301 VSAFWG

-329 IRAMA
+329 IQAMA

-378 QRIGAIFGAPTDV
+378 NRIGAIFGAPTDV
-391 EAGDKSGKGYEG
+391 EAGDKSGKGYVGE
-403 APEKAKGGK
+403 PDKPKK

-446 TLEQEKKFWDDKL
+446 TLEQEKSFWDEKL
-459 ALVEKNDKEYGAL
+459 AIVEKNDKEYGAL

-481 KILKDKAVEGR
+481 KILKDKAVDGR

-504 AASAGIEVQEQ
+504 AATAGIEVQEQ
-515 AADLAYA
+515 SADLAYA

-546 AQAIEERMTLMA
+546 AQAIEERMALMS

-582 MMDKR
+582 MMDKK
-587 SIDGKIDVAQAMP
+587 KIEGAMGLEKIAPQMKVFDTMKTSFSHALTSMLTGAQNWRQALNGIF
-600 AKNLF
+600 KSVL
-605 AAMENSFSGA
+605 NSFIENMIVQPLMKTA
-615 LTGMLTRAQTWRQGL
+615 T
-630 NSIFQSMT
+630 
-638 NAFISEFVVKRGI
+638 K
-651 AFAGELLKETALYR
+651 LLQETALYE
-665 AFFTTKQSLDTAGA
+665 FFFGAKATMETAAATKA
-679 AIHSG
+679 AVTKG
-684 TETAKTAATLAGVTT
+684 TETTAVAGGNAVQAGTG
-699 RATAETAA
+699 AA
-707 SGKSVMM
+707 
-714 RLGSAISSIMI
+714 
-725 SAWEAMAGAF
+725 
-735 AAMASIPYVGPILAV
+735 AAMASIPWVGPVLAL
-750 GAGAAAFAAVAGIV
+750 AAMAAVFAAVSSMA
-764 GSLPSAAGGWDV
+764 SKSAAGGYDI
-776 PAGLNPM
+776 PAGVNPM
-783 TQLHEQEMVLPRE
+783 TQLHEEEMVLPRE

-807 DGGSSGGGATHNH
+807 DGGSSGGGGVTHNH
-820 FHINAM
+820 FHISAM
-826 DARSFACYVK
+826 DAQSFRGYVK
-836 KNASALAP
+836 KNASSLAP
-844 ALHEMGRKNVKV
+844 ALHEIVRKNVKV

>member
-1 MGAAALGSEIGVR
+1 MSAALANEVGVR
-14 IFADDSD
+14 IFAETGE

-43 IAGLKDAVQGHMSTI
+43 ISGLKDAVSSHMATI

-64 ANDDISGGLSGMAG
+64 ANDDIGGGLSGMAG
-78 TFGKIGGLIG
+78 AFGKIGGLIG
-88 TVFAALAGGKLTQMA
+88 TVFAALAGGKMVQMA

-115 LGRAMGTTATQAG
+115 LGRAMGTTATQAS

-133 AKELGSSTG
+133 AKELGSSNG
-142 EVEGAAKGLT
+142 EVEAAAKGLT

-158 EDGLNRLG
+158 EDDLNRLG

-172 KGNMLDMD
+172 TGSLLDMD
-180 TLMKSAITTVN
+180 TLMKSAIATVN
-191 QHREGTDRNMAAQ
+191 SHKEGTDRNLAAQ

-219 ANAEAFKQDE
+219 ANAEAFREDE
-229 EYIRSLGGQVSGE
+229 AYIRSLGGQVSGE

-279 AEWLASAMP
+279 AEWLSAAMP
-288 AAITITKGAVGGL
+288 AAITVTKGAIGGL
-301 VSSFWA
+301 VSAFWA

-349 SEIKG
+349 AEIKG
-354 MGGNIS
+354 VGGNIS

-378 QRIGAIFGAPTDV
+378 NRIGAIFGAQTDV
-391 EAGDKSGKGYEG
+391 EAGDKSGKGYVGE
-403 APEKAKGGK
+403 PDKPKK
-412 EKAGSGEKTRMPA
+412 DKAGSGEKTRMPA

-433 KAAFMLQNDMYEM
+433 KAAFMLSNDMYEM
-446 TLEQEKKFWDDKL
+446 TLEQEKSFWDEKR
-459 ALVEKNDKEYGAL
+459 AIVEKNDKEYGAL

-504 AASAGIEVQEQ
+504 AASAGIDVQEQ

-546 AQAIEERMTLMA
+546 TQAIDERMALMS

-582 MMDKR
+582 VMDKK
-587 SIDGKIDVAQAMP
+587 KIEGAIGIQNMAPQMKVFATMQQSFAQ
-600 AKNLF
+600 
-605 AAMENSFSGA
+605 A
-615 LTGMLTRAQTWRQGL
+615 LTGMLTRAQTWRQALSGIFKSVL
-630 NSIFQSMT
+630 NS
-638 NAFISEFVVKRGI
+638 FVETMVVQPLMRI
-651 AFAGELLKETALYR
+651 ASRFVQETALYQM
-665 AFFTTKQSLDTAGA
+665 FFGTKATMEGTAAATTVATK
-679 AIHSG
+679 G
-684 TETAKTAATLAGVTT
+684 TETTAVSGGNAVQAGTGAAAALA
-699 RATAETAA
+699 
-707 SGKSVMM
+707 
-714 RLGSAISSIMI
+714 SIPFVGPVL
-725 SAWEAMAGAF
+725 AL
-735 AAMASIPYVGPILAV
+735 AAMAAV
-750 GAGAAAFAAVAGIV
+750 FAAVSGLA
-764 GSLPSAAGGWDV
+764 SKSAAGGYDI
-776 PAGLNPM
+776 PAGINPVVQ
-783 TQLHEQEMVLPRE
+783 THEEEMILPRE
-796 HANTIRRMSGE
+796 HANTIRRMSGD
-807 DGGSSGGGATHNH
+807 DGGSSGGGALNVH
-820 FHINAM
+820 FNIQALDGH
-826 DARSFACYVK
+826 DVK
-836 KNASALAP
+836 RVLIKNKAGLVAALKEAQRT
-844 ALHEMGRKNVKV
+844 GNIKS

>member
-1 MGAAALGSEIGVR
+1 MGMAQENDIQVR
-14 IFADDSD
+14 ISAETSD

-38 RMRQS
+38 RMRQIVTS
-43 IAGLKDAVQGHMSTI
+43 LNDAIGGHLTQMTNS
-58 SNQVKA
+58 VKA
-64 ANDDISGGLSGMAG
+64 ANDDIAGGLSGMAG
-78 TFGKIGGLIG
+78 TFGKVGALIG
-88 TVFAALAGGKLTQMA
+88 TAIAALAGGKMAQMA
-103 NETADYTEEAMK
+103 SETADYTEEAMK

-180 TLMKSAITTVN
+180 TLMKSAIATVN
-191 QHREGTDRNMAAQ
+191 EHREGTDRNMAAQ

-288 AAITITKGAVGGL
+288 AAITVTKGAIGGL

-349 SEIKG
+349 AEIKG
-354 MGGNIS
+354 VGGNIS

-378 QRIGAIFGAPTDV
+378 QRIGAIFGAQTDV
-391 EAGDKSGKGYEG
+391 EAGDKSGKGYVG
-403 APEKAKGGK
+403 DPDKAKGKK
-412 EKAGSGEKTRMPA
+412 EKAASGEKTRMPA

-446 TLEQEKKFWDDKL
+446 TLEQEKAFWDEKL
-459 ALVEKNDKEYGAL
+459 AIVEKNDKEYGAL
-472 TKKSADMAL
+472 TKKSADLAL

-504 AASAGIEVQEQ
+504 AATAGIEVQEQ

-522 MGEISNDERLQ
+522 MGEISNEERLQ

-546 AQAIEERMTLMA
+546 QQAIEERMALMA

-563 SAVEYQKLKNQ
+563 NAVEYQKLKNQ

-582 MMDKR
+582 MLDKK
-587 SIDGKIDVAQAMP
+587 KIEGAIGLEKLTPQMKVFDTM
-600 AKNLF
+600 KT
-605 AAMENSFSGA
+605 SFSQA
-615 LTGMLTRAQTWRQGL
+615 LTGMLTGAQNWRQALNNVFKSVL
-630 NSIFQSMT
+630 NS
-638 NAFISEFVVKRGI
+638 FVENMVVEPLGKLAMGL
-651 AFAGELLKETALYR
+651 FKQTALYEL
-665 AFFTTKQSLDTAGA
+665 FFGTKEGLEKSSAQTTVSTKSSEAMSVVSANA
-679 AIHSG
+679 A
-684 TETAKTAATLAGVTT
+684 E
-699 RATAETAA
+699 AA
-707 SGKSVMM
+707 SG
-714 RLGSAISSIMI
+714 
-725 SAWEAMAGAF
+725 
-735 AAMASIPYVGPILAV
+735 
-750 GAGAAAFAAVAGIV
+750 GAASVAGIPFV
-764 GSLPSAAGGWDV
+764 GWAMAAGVFAAIMAMVMGAQGSIKSASGGFDI
-776 PAGLNPM
+776 PAGISPM
-783 TQLHEQEMVLPRE
+783 TQLHEEEMVLPRE
-796 HANTIRRMSGE
+796 HANTIRRMSGD
-807 DGGSSGGGATHNH
+807 DGGSSGGGALSVNFNIQALDGNDVKRVLIKNKAGLVAALKEAQRTNH
-820 FHINAM
+820 
-826 DARSFACYVK
+826 S
-836 KNASALAP
+836 
-844 ALHEMGRKNVKV
+844 

>member
-1 MGAAALGSEIGVR
+1 MGSAALGSEIGVR

-21 LKPGMESAASD
+21 LKSGTDSAASE

-43 IAGLKDAVQGHMSTI
+43 IAGLKDAVQGHMATI

-78 TFGKIGGLIG
+78 TFGKVGALIG
-88 TVFAALAGGKLTQMA
+88 TAFAALAGGKLAMMA
-103 NETADYTEEAMK
+103 KETADYTEEAMK
-115 LGRAMGTTATQAG
+115 LGRAMGTTATQAS

-152 RQLKEN
+152 RQLKDN

-172 KGNMLDMD
+172 NGNMLDMD
-180 TLMKSAITTVN
+180 TLMKSAIATVN
-191 QHREGTDRNMAAQ
+191 EHREGTDRNMAAQ

-279 AEWLASAMP
+279 AEWLAAGMP
-288 AAITITKGAVGGL
+288 AAITVAKGAIGGL
-301 VSSFWA
+301 MSTFWA

-329 IRAMA
+329 VRALA
-334 AAIGKALTGDFAGAA
+334 AAIGKAMSGDFAGAA
-349 SEIKG
+349 AEIKG
-354 MGGNIS
+354 VGGNIS

-378 QRIGAIFGAPTDV
+378 QRIGAMFGAPTDV
-391 EAGDKSGKGYEG
+391 EAGEKSGKGYEA
-403 APEKAKGGK
+403 APEKAKK

-504 AASAGIEVQEQ
+504 AATAGIEVQEQ
-515 AADLAYA
+515 SADLAYA
-522 MGEISNDERLQ
+522 MGEISNEERLQ

-546 AQAIEERMTLMA
+546 QQAIEERMALMA

-587 SIDGKIDVAQAMP
+587 QI
-600 AKNLF
+600 
-605 AAMENSFSGA
+605 ENSIKVAAATPQLRMFDQMQQSFGQA
-615 LTGMLTRAQTWRQGL
+615 ITGMLTRAQTLRQGL
-630 NSIFQSMT
+630 NSIFQS
-638 NAFISEFVVKRGI
+638 ILSSFVQNMVVTPLVEWASG
-651 AFAGELLKETALYR
+651 LLRQTALYQV
-665 AFFTTKQSLDTAGA
+665 FFGTKKTMEA
-679 AIHSG
+679 AD
-684 TETAKTAATLAGVTT
+684 AAAQAATQKALGVTGVMSNASLA
-699 RATAETAA
+699 AT
-707 SGKSVMM
+707 
-714 RLGSAISSIMI
+714 
-725 SAWEAMAGAF
+725 
-735 AAMASIPYVGPILAV
+735 AAMASVAAIPFYGWAMAPAV
-750 GAGAAAFAAVAGIV
+750 GAETFATAMAFMPSARNGYDIPAGI
-764 GSLPSAAGGWDV
+764 
-776 PAGLNPM
+776 NPM
-783 TQLHEQEMVLPRE
+783 TQLHEEEMVLPRE
-796 HANTIRRMSGE
+796 HANTIRRMSGD
-807 DGGSSGGGATHNH
+807 DGGSSGGGALNVHFNIQALDGHDVKRVLIKNKAGLVAALKEAQRTNH
-820 FHINAM
+820 
-826 DARSFACYVK
+826 S
-836 KNASALAP
+836 
-844 ALHEMGRKNVKV
+844 